1 MNKTRSRLKNLL
13 LVQDLRKR
21 NHNFSGGK
29 KLLPLSSLQH
39 QFPRVM
45 TVDVRKIIINKR
57 IKTGNK
63 QIGRT
68 RTT

>member
-29 KLLPLSSLQH
+29 KFLPLSCLQH

-45 TVDVRKIIINKR
+45 TVDVRKIKINK
-57 IKTGNK
+57 
-63 QIGRT
+63 
-68 RTT
+68 

>member
-1 MNKTRSRLKNLL
+1 MNKTRSGLKNLL

-21 NHNFSGGK
+21 NQNFSGG
-29 KLLPLSSLQH
+29 SIQH

-63 QIGRT
+63 QTGRT

>member
-1 MNKTRSRLKNLL
+1 MSKTRSGLKNLL

-21 NHNFSGGK
+21 NQNFSGGK

-57 IKTGNK
+57 IETGNK

>member
-1 MNKTRSRLKNLL
+1 MNKTRSGLKNLL

-21 NHNFSGGK
+21 NQNFSGGK

-45 TVDVRKIIINKR
+45 TVDVTKIIINKR